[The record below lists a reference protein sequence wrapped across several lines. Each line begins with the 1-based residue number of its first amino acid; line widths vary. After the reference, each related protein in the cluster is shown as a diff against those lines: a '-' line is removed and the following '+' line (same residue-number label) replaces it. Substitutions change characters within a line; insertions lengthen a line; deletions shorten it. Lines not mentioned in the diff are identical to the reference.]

1 MITLCKNCLLLFTI
15 ALLAISNISSA
26 QVESSEIEARLDSLL
41 NARNYEYL
49 ETYAFRTLML
59 SDSLKTGDRASLH
72 KYLGIVY
79 IIKGREG
86 DGKRQFTQWLSL
98 DPAGFIDRFN
108 YPPMIVRVFK
118 EVKSEIDE
126 LNRLSA
132 LSVKEKWK
140 PDKSS
145 ILKSTL
151 VPGWGQLEQGKTAR
165 GISYMIVQSASIAGW
180 LISNHNLTLANNAYQ
195 RETGL
200 TRFDEL
206 YDKTNNWNYT
216 RWAFTFSTVAVYVL
230 IQADFYFLPPEINLS
245 AYSVDQP
252 PRLTMSSEFF
262 SSPIYHLPLI
272 IIHL

>member
-1 MITLCKNCLLLFTI
+1 MITICKNCILLFTLT
-15 ALLAISNISSA
+15 LLGISNISSA
-26 QVESSEIEARLDSLL
+26 KAESSEIEARLDSLL
-41 NARNYEYL
+41 NARSYEVL

-59 SDSLKTGDRASLH
+59 SDSLEISDEAILH

-118 EVKSEIDE
+118 EVKSELDE
-126 LNRLSA
+126 LSKLSA
-132 LSVKEKWK
+132 IPTTEKWK

-151 VPGWGQLEQGKTAR
+151 VPGWGQIEQGKTTR
-165 GISYMIVQSASIAGW
+165 GISYLIIQSASIAGW
-180 LISNHNLTLANNAYQ
+180 LISDHNLTLANNAYQ
-195 RETGL
+195 RETEPAK
-200 TRFDEL
+200 FDEL

-216 RWAFTFSTVAVYVL
+216 RWAFTFSTVAIYVL
-230 IQADFYFLPPEINLS
+230 VQADFYFLPPEINLS
-245 AYSVDQP
+245 TYSVDTQ
-252 PRLTMSSEFF
+252 PRLTIRSEFL

-272 IIHL
+272 KIHL